1 MLMSVQYECDIL
13 ENRISYRIV
22 GAGIEVH
29 RRLGPGLLERTYA
42 VCLAHELAAFGFKVS
57 SEARIPLI
65 YKDLHIERAFRA
77 DLIIDDKVLIEIKS
91 VAAIQ
96 PIHKVQVLTY
106 LRLTGLRLG
115 LLMNFN
121 TACLRDGVERVVN
134 GLV

>member
-1 MLMSVQYECDIL
+1 MSVQYECDIL
-13 ENRISYRIV
+13 ENRIAYRII

-29 RRLGPGLLERTYA
+29 KRLGPGLLERAYA
-42 VCLAHELAAFGFKVS
+42 KCLAHELAAAGFKVA
-57 SEARIPLI
+57 SETRIPLI
-65 YKDLHIERAFRA
+65 YKDLHVEDAFRA
-77 DLIIDDKVLIEIKS
+77 DLIIDDKVLVEVKS

-121 TACLRDGVERVVN
+121 TACLRDGVDRVAN

>member
-1 MLMSVQYECDIL
+1 MRYVLRMSLRLLASKFPAKL
-13 ENRISYRIV
+13 EF
-22 GAGIEVH
+22 H
-29 RRLGPGLLERTYA
+29 
-42 VCLAHELAAFGFKVS
+42 
-57 SEARIPLI
+57 LI
-65 YKDLHIERAFRA
+65 YKDLHIECAFRA

>member
-1 MLMSVQYECDIL
+1 MIVQYECDIL
-13 ENRISYRIV
+13 ENRISYKIV

-29 RRLGPGLLERTYA
+29 KRLGPGLLERTYA
-42 VCLAHELAAFGFKVS
+42 KCLAHELASVGFKVA
-57 SEARIPLI
+57 SEAQIPLM
-65 YKDLHIERAFRA
+65 YKDPLVECAFRA
-77 DLIIDDKVLIEIKS
+77 DLIIADKVLVEVKS

-121 TACLRDGVERVVN
+121 TVCLRDGVERVAN
-134 GLV
+134 GLA